1 MTSEGAI
8 AKRLVENLQTDLRAL
23 FNETKR
29 KYPPVK
35 EAAEADILKIR
46 TIVARSKDVMPA
58 LVTNSA
64 EILQPFLLGCDTKN
78 LRIVQICLNSI
89 QRLITHEALSPA
101 AASNV
106 INMLWSL
113 MESEMEDLKVL
124 QTTLVILTTNTIVR
138 GTALAKA
145 VVVCFR
151 LHFSKDNTTSN
162 TASAIVQQVVSIVF
176 ERVLAEDE
184 ANADGSEA
192 PVDEEEMKASLGH
205 REAPRSLKPC
215 ATDAYLL
222 FQDLCCLVNG
232 DQPTWLMGMTAMT
245 KKFGLE
251 LLESVL
257 NSFPQVFLRHTEF
270 SFLLKERVCPLLIK
284 LFSPSLKHRQGMQ
297 APSPPINPEK
307 PTFHM
312 NLRLLRVVSVVINKY
327 YSLLMTECEIFLS
340 LLVKFMEGDKPLWQ
354 RVMALEVLHKI
365 CLQSKLL
372 RMFCQSY
379 DMKPHSTKIFANIV
393 NALGV
398 FTQSLFMHPVTE
410 RQSSQSSDKSTK
422 ESGASSQANAGG
434 SPAAS
439 IHPQAAFTY
448 KGVWIPLIPVANLGT
463 SKALI
468 MDMLEKSEAP
478 PIPDGYAMSVAF
490 ACLLDV
496 TKSVS
501 SVVTL
506 ELEAEEIRADKEEN
520 ERKKNM
526 SIMEKEAE
534 EKTKE
539 EEEDDD
545 RPKSIETVLAV
556 VDKDLKALWEEMVN
570 SSWCGVLA
578 ALSLLLEAC
587 TDEAAT
593 EAILKCLEVYAS
605 LCGKLGLTV
614 SRDAFVTA
622 LCKSSLPPHYALAVL
637 NIALPS
643 GTSAPKDHRRTASS
657 ASRDGFLAATEGSGT
672 DPGDTRNQVV
682 AVGTPLST
690 VVGAQQGPVMLTA
703 KNIQC
708 MRAIL
713 SLAHCHGAILGA
725 SWHLILSTLQ
735 HLVWILGLKP
745 TPGGGLKVGGA
756 TDSHTTVITTAAM
769 TELPVLSSML
779 SQLFESS
786 KYLDDVALHHL
797 ISALCKLSSEAMEM
811 AYSNRQEP
819 SLFAVAKLLET
830 GLVNLPR
837 MEVLWR
843 PLTAHLSEVCQHP
856 NQKMR
861 EWGAEAITSL
871 IKAALAY
878 KHSPPLHENLRL
890 QTLLLGPLQELS
902 LIPHADIRQKQLE
915 CVHQILSNNGETL
928 VHGWPLVLGVIGAV
942 TTDQG
947 ETLIRSAFQSI
958 QLVVTDFLPIMPC
971 YCLQICVEVAA
982 KFGLQKEELN
992 ISLTAIGLLW
1002 NISDYLYQNRE
1013 KIRVG
1018 LSKEAE
1024 ASPTRTSGGE
1034 QPIPPFDA
1042 LWLTLYS
1049 RLADLCVDSRPA
1061 VRKSGGQTLF
1071 STISAHGA
1079 LLKHTTWQIVLW
1091 HVLFP
1096 LLDKVKKC
1104 SSAAATEQ
1112 TEPSGNILIHHSRDT
1127 AEKQWAETKVL
1138 TLAGVARVFNTWRY
1152 ALLPLGD
1159 FPRAWALLLEHIEA
1173 CALSSS
1179 KEVSLNALKSFLEII
1194 QMKTPKQIATVV
1206 PDLQT
1211 AKKKQEAGATDAASL
1226 PATNIPVPG
1235 GESIIRIQPVGRNE
1249 TNSSTF
1255 PNDDERTNEAMNGSL
1270 EGHETGLPGFE
1281 DAALWSNA
1289 WRVWY
1294 SIGTNSTKPP
1304 ESKADAVLPT
1314 QAFLTALVQIFPY
1327 LFDHI
1332 KERFVASDLQK
1343 LCTVLQSAVS
1353 VPVQADMSV
1362 FLIPSVTETEI
1373 TTLQAA
1379 ILHAFEVLRKAIAEG
1394 SEAMQSMYPAVFD
1407 QLLTFITYSCQ
1418 PPSFGHIETK
1428 VLSKTAPK
1436 QLYQGLFDSKEK
1448 WESYRSSVQ
1457 SDWVAMNYVPFA
1469 EKALQLTSDLYRST
1483 AEHPAVME
1491 QRVLQNI
1498 LRVLQLPLG
1507 LKYACPAPS
1516 TWKLAVQCLLDI
1528 LHVGLPVARHPE
1540 FMAHFAEMW
1549 MDLAASLELFLFS
1562 EHPTPSTLSVEEQQ
1576 KDEGIDVKVVLLIR
1590 EEILPFSA
1598 SVPEPF
1604 TARIMALLNRGSIH
1618 SASTAS
1624 FLDVD
1629 NRQLREEFAKAC
1641 FETLLQFSFIAQ
1653 TQTGAVPPVCDVTD
1667 EGALTKMALASLLKR
1682 CQEVLKKYV
1691 EDERLSGKCP
1701 LPRSRMTEMS
1711 FVLQAITTLMQSLK
1725 RARPENVDPSTWNQ
1739 VIGLYPYL
1747 VDCTTCTSSQ
1757 VCKALKE
1764 ALYQYQELLVVPVSR
1779 MINGK

>member
-1 MTSEGAI
+1 MTSDSAI
-8 AKRLVENLQTDLRAL
+8 AKRLVDNLQTDLRAL

-46 TIVARSKDVMPA
+46 TIVARSKDVIPA
-58 LVTNSA
+58 LVMNSG

-78 LRIVQICLNSI
+78 LRIVQLCLGSV
-89 QRLITHEALSPA
+89 QRLITHEALSAQA
-101 AASNV
+101 AGNV
-106 INMLWSL
+106 ISMLWGL
-113 MESEMEDLKVL
+113 MECGMEDLKVL

-138 GTALAKA
+138 GPSLAKA

-162 TASAIVQQVVSIVF
+162 TASAIVQQVISIVF

-184 ANADGSEA
+184 ANADGSEVA
-192 PVDEEEMKASLGH
+192 VDEEQLKISLGN
-205 REAPRSLKPC
+205 REAPKSLRPC
-215 ATDAYLL
+215 AKDAYML
-222 FQDLCCLVNG
+222 FQDLCNLVNG
-232 DQPTWLMGMTAMT
+232 DPPCWLQGMTTMT

-284 LFSPSLKHRQGMQ
+284 LFSPSLKHRQGMS
-297 APSPPINPEK
+297 APSAPVNPPEK

-312 NLRLLRVVSVVINKY
+312 SLRLLRVVSVVINKY

-365 CLQSKLL
+365 CSQSKLL

-398 FTQSLFMHPVTE
+398 FTQSLFINPITE
-410 RQSSQSSDKSTK
+410 RQNSNSSDKSTK
-422 ESGASSQANAGG
+422 ETGSTSQSSTGS

-448 KGVWIPLIPVANLGT
+448 KGVWIPLIPVATLGT

-468 MDMLEKSEAP
+468 MDMLEKTDAP
-478 PIPDGYAMSVAF
+478 PIPDGYAMSVSF

-506 ELEAEEIRADKEEN
+506 ELESEEKRVDREERERKRKEQGSVLAEEEER
-520 ERKKNM
+520 E
-526 SIMEKEAE
+526 
-534 EKTKE
+534 E

-545 RPKSIETVLAV
+545 RPRSVDSVLATV
-556 VDKDLKALWEEMVN
+556 NTDLKDLWVEMVN

-578 ALSLLLEAC
+578 ALSLLLDAC

-593 EAILKCLEVYAS
+593 EAILKCLELYAS

-614 SRDAFVTA
+614 NRDAFVTA

-637 NIALPS
+637 NIALP
-643 GTSAPKDHRRTASS
+643 TSSNTSTPKDHKRSSSS
-657 ASRDGFLAATEGSGT
+657 ASRDGFLQATEGGNA
-672 DPGDTRNQVV
+672 DPADTRNQVV
-682 AVGTPLST
+682 AVGTPLTS
-690 VVGAQQGPVMLTA
+690 VVGGQQGPVMLTA

-745 TPGGGLKVGGA
+745 TPGGGLKADESQTVVMKIGGG

-797 ISALCKLSSEAMEM
+797 ISALCKLSSEAMEL

-843 PLTAHLSEVCQHP
+843 PLTAHLSDICQHP
-856 NQKMR
+856 NVKMR
-861 EWGAEAITSL
+861 EWGAEAVTSL

-878 KHSPPLHENLRL
+878 KHTPPLHENLRL
-890 QTLLLGPLQELS
+890 QMLLLSPLQELS
-902 LIPHADIRQKQLE
+902 LIPHADIRQKQLD

-928 VHGWPLVLGVIGAV
+928 VHGWPLVLGVVGAV

-947 ETLIRSAFQSI
+947 ESLIRSAFQSI
-958 QLVVTDFLPIMPC
+958 QLVVTDFLSIMPC

-1013 KIRVG
+1013 KIRTV
-1018 LSKEAE
+1018 LSKETVGGPK
-1024 ASPTRTSGGE
+1024 PTSNGE

-1104 SSAAATEQ
+1104 SSVAATEQ
-1112 TEPSGNILIHHSRDT
+1112 LEPSGNILIHHSRDT

-1173 CALSSS
+1173 SALSPS
-1179 KEVSLNALKSFLEII
+1179 KEVSLNALKSFLEVI
-1194 QMKTPKQIATVV
+1194 QMKTPKQIVTVI
-1206 PDLQT
+1206 PDPQQSPQKSGRNGSIET
-1211 AKKKQEAGATDAASL
+1211 ASL
-1226 PATNIPVPG
+1226 TTDLPTPG
-1235 GESIIRIQPVGRNE
+1235 GETIIRMQPSNSDTYE
-1249 TNSSTF
+1249 TEN
-1255 PNDDERTNEAMNGSL
+1255 ERTSDATNGSMEAV
-1270 EGHETGLPGFE
+1270 EGIVPGFE

-1289 WRVWY
+1289 WRVWI

-1304 ESKADAVLPT
+1304 ETKADAVLPT

-1327 LFDHI
+1327 LFDHV
-1332 KERFVASDLQK
+1332 KDKFVSSDLQK
-1343 LCTVLQSAVS
+1343 LCLVLQSAVS

-1362 FLIPSVTETEI
+1362 FLIPSSTETEI
-1373 TTLQAA
+1373 TTLQSAV
-1379 ILHAFEVLRKAIAEG
+1379 LHVFEVLKKAVAEG
-1394 SEAMQSMYPAVFD
+1394 SEVMQSMYPAIFD

-1428 VLSKTAPK
+1428 AITKTAPK
-1436 QLYQGLFDSKEK
+1436 QKKTQEK
-1448 WESYRSSVQ
+1448 WESYRSATQ

-1483 AEHPAVME
+1483 AEHPSVMK
-1491 QRVLQNI
+1491 QHVLQNI
-1498 LRVLQLPLG
+1498 LRVFQLPLG

-1528 LHVGLPVARHPE
+1528 LHVGLPVARKTE
-1540 FMAHFAEMW
+1540 FSAKFEDMW

-1576 KDEGIDVKVVLLIR
+1576 KDEGMDVKVVLLIR
-1590 EEILPFSA
+1590 EEILPFSS
-1598 SVPEPF
+1598 SVPEHF

-1641 FETLLQFSFIAQ
+1641 FETLLQFSFISQ
-1653 TQTGAVPPVCDVTD
+1653 TKPLRDATD
-1667 EGALTKMALASLLKR
+1667 EGALTKMALASLLQR

-1711 FVLQAITTLMQSLK
+1711 FVLQAVTTLMQSLK
-1725 RARPENVDPSTWNQ
+1725 KATADNVDQSTWSQ
-1739 VIGLYPYL
+1739 VIGLYPFL

-1764 ALYQYQELLVVPVSR
+1764 ALYQFQELLVAPHPPTGMV
-1779 MINGK
+1779 NGK